1 MTPPLVPGQQLGRYQ
16 ILAGL
21 GSGGMATVYKAYQP
35 ALDRI
40 VALKVLRTGFAED
53 AEFQERFE
61 REAKAVARLLHP
73 HIVQVFDFERVEALP
88 FMAMQY
94 LEGGT
99 LKAKLGALAEEGQ
112 RLPPRGVGRIVS
124 EIAEGLGYAHALG
137 IIHRD
142 IKPSNIMFAAD
153 GKAVITDFGIAKIL
167 AAAAQHTLTTGVGI
181 GTPEYMSPEQGR
193 GLAVDA
199 RADIYALGVVAYE
212 MLTGR
217 VPYVADTP
225 LAVALAH
232 AHDPLPLPSAL
243 NPEVGAATERALL
256 KALHKDPEQR
266 FASAPEFAAALAA
279 AVELDGSG
287 AFATGIVRL
296 PASVIAAGPIAA
308 RQVMAERRTTTF
320 TLPVG
325 QRSLVLG
332 AVIALLLLLSGGG
345 AAVLGVFGTAAT
357 LSPALTSA
365 APSTASPAART
376 AQVAATSAAGAL
388 TVSATATPAA
398 TPEATPTPSLE
409 PTAAPATP
417 AATALAPAPTAAAV
431 VAPTLPPPV
440 ITTPAPATLPP
451 PPQQPPSSSPAT
463 PAPTPPAPTASLP
476 PPSDP
481 NVKYAVSGRIT
492 SAVTGAGLA
501 GVTATVYTPETSLVT
516 QVTTDASGNYTA
528 QLSNGSYRVWA
539 GTDAR
544 TGFAGGWWRGS
555 THVDASSIVEVAGAP
570 VRGIDM
576 ALAPGFLVS
585 GTITDSTGAP
595 LSRVG
600 VVVYVNGSSH
610 LTGTQSDT
618 VGRYS
623 VRVPNGSYEIVFYLG
638 QGCCQSDQRLARY
651 TLTVSG
657 RDQTVNG
664 RIP

>member
-232 AHDPLPLPSAL
+232 AHDPLPLPSTL

-287 AFATGIVRL
+287 AFATGIVRM
-296 PASVIAAGPIAA
+296 PAAAVIAAVPMAT

-332 AVIALLLLLSGGG
+332 AVIALLLLLGGSG
-345 AAVLGVFGTAAT
+345 AAVLGVFSTMSAS
-357 LSPALTSA
+357 SPALSSA
-365 APSTASPAART
+365 GPSTAPPAART

-388 TVSATATPAA
+388 TVTATPTP
-398 TPEATPTPSLE
+398 TPEATPTPSPE
-409 PTAAPATP
+409 PTAAPAAP
-417 AATALAPAPTAAAV
+417 AATAVAV
-431 VAPTLPPPV
+431 VAPNLPPASV

-451 PPQQPPSSSPAT
+451 PTLPPPTTPPAT

-492 SAVTGAGLA
+492 SAVTGAGLG
-501 GVTATVYTPETSLVT
+501 GVRANVYTPETYHVT
-516 QVTTDASGNYTA
+516 QVVTDSAGNYTV
-528 QLSNGSYRVWA
+528 QLPNGSYRIWA
-539 GTDAR
+539 GTDAQ

-555 THVDASSIVEVAGAP
+555 THVNASSILEVAGGP
-570 VRGIDM
+570 VNGIDM

-600 VVVYVNGSSH
+600 VVVYVNGNSH